1 MVAAIMV
8 AYPATGF
15 PSFAGAPVTQ
25 PQDSQLGFA
34 FLAELPTLDLAP
46 PKRAARAPKAATKS
60 TNAKPAPSASV
71 SSSTPLPVSLAV
83 DPPAAALDVEAMAL
97 ALEAHPDYR
106 VQRRLV
112 PRLDWP
118 GTAQGAVQRIL
129 VLDTETTGLDQAREK
144 IIELAL
150 LRVDV
155 DTATGL
161 PVGPVQVY
169 DGLED
174 PGKPIPAE
182 VVKITGITDADVQG
196 QALDEARVAEL
207 LQGVDVVIAHN
218 AGFDRP
224 FVESRLPAFAKVAWA
239 CSFADIDWK
248 AQGRGS
254 AKLESLAQALGLFYD
269 AHRAEMDCH
278 ALLAVLAAP
287 LPQGTGTALAH
298 LLQAARNPSYRLSAT
313 NAPFEA
319 KDLLKARGY
328 RWNADQ
334 RVWATR
340 LSDDAALHAEFAWL
354 KEQVYNNRHA
364 AVQIEKLDAL
374 AKYSARSGVTVHQ
387 QL

>member
-1 MVAAIMV
+1 MIGAIM
-8 AYPATGF
+8 AHLLLP
-15 PSFAGAPVTQ
+15 GAPVTT
-25 PQDSQLGFA
+25 DQLGFD
-34 FLAELPTLDLAP
+34 FLPDLPTLPSATPAAKKRVASAAKAP
-46 PKRAARAPKAATKS
+46 VAARAM
-60 TNAKPAPSASV
+60 PAPVAE
-71 SSSTPLPVSLAV
+71 AA
-83 DPPAAALDVEAMAL
+83 PAAAAQPLDAEAMAQ

-112 PRLDWP
+112 PRLNWP
-118 GTAQGAVQRIL
+118 GSALGAVKRIL
-129 VLDTETTGLDQAREK
+129 VLDTETTGLDQSKEK

-161 PVGPVQVY
+161 PVGPVLVY

-174 PGKPIPAE
+174 PGKPIPKE
-182 VVKITGITDADVQG
+182 VVAITGITDADVQG
-196 QALDEARVAEL
+196 QALDLDRVAEL
-207 LQGVDVVIAHN
+207 LDGVDVVIAHN

-224 FVESRLPAFAKVAWA
+224 FVESRLPAFAKVAWS

-278 ALLAVLAAP
+278 ALLAVLAVP
-287 LPQGTGTALAH
+287 LPHAPHTGLAQ
-298 LLQAARNPSYRLSAT
+298 LLEAANHPSYRLSAT
-313 NAPFEA
+313 NAPFDA

-340 LSDDAALHAEFAWL
+340 LADDAALHAEFDWL
-354 KEQVYNNRHA
+354 RDQVYNHRHA
-364 AVQIEKLDAL
+364 AVQIEKMDAL
-374 AKYSARSGVTVHQ
+374 AKYSSRAGVVVHQ

>member
-1 MVAAIMV
+1 MAT
-8 AYPATGF
+8 YPATGF

-46 PKRAARAPKAATKS
+46 PKRTARAAKAAPKTPSSK
-60 TNAKPAPSASV
+60 TVPTPAP
-71 SSSTPLPVSLAV
+71 
-83 DPPAAALDVEAMAL
+83 AALAAPAPTLDAEAMAQ

-118 GTAQGAVQRIL
+118 GTAQGEVKRIL
-129 VLDTETTGLDQAREK
+129 VLDTETTGLDQTREK

-155 DTATGL
+155 DTTTGL

-174 PGKPIPAE
+174 PGKPIPPE
-182 VVKITGITDADVQG
+182 VVKITGITDVDVRG

-248 AQGRGS
+248 ARGRSS
-254 AKLESLAQALGLFYD
+254 AKLESLAQELGLFYD

-287 LPQGTGTALAH
+287 LPQGRGTALAH
-298 LLQAARNPSYRLSAT
+298 VLAAARNPSYRLSAT

-340 LSDDAALHAEFAWL
+340 LADDAALHAEFDWL
-354 KEQVYNNRHA
+354 RGEVYNHRHA

-374 AKYSARSGVTVHQ
+374 AKYSARSGLTSHQ